1 MSPAERLGKRGWVQ
15 EVEEREKQQIDPFE
29 FRECISI
36 MKSTG
41 RKAKTL
47 RELRDLIAT
56 ISDESL
62 YHHTYQY
69 YLKRQI
75 LEYNNDFA
83 HWAGE
88 GLEESALSEYFSNI
102 DPFLFKDIDGL
113 RKALLKVI
121 DDYLERFP
129 EPREAMAGN
138 EFYFKEAI
146 ILLFPAGLRAN
157 NLAEFLIGIKYIDL
171 PSIFYHFYEARVR
184 LGNGIDDFSKWVEE
198 ALGRKDL
205 AARIRAIDLLMHTLD
220 GIREHLVE
228 MLEEEVR
235 KDMEVVPK

>member
-1 MSPAERLGKRGWVQ
+1 LESGLQKM
-15 EVEEREKQQIDPFE
+15 DPFE

-41 RKAKTL
+41 KKAKTL
-47 RELRDLIAT
+47 RELRDLIAM

-75 LEYNNDFA
+75 LEYSNDFA
-83 HWAGE
+83 HWAGDS
-88 GLEESALSEYFSNI
+88 LEERALSEYFSNI
-102 DPFLFKDIDGL
+102 DPFLFKEMDGL
-113 RKALLKVI
+113 RKALLEVI
-121 DDYLERFP
+121 DDYLQRFP

-146 ILLFPAGLRAN
+146 ILLFPAGLKAN

-184 LGNGIDDFSKWVEE
+184 LGSGIDDFSKWVED

-205 AARIRAIDLLMHTLD
+205 AAKIRTIDPLMHTLE
-220 GIREHLVE
+220 GIREHLAE

>member
-1 MSPAERLGKRGWVQ
+1 M
-15 EVEEREKQQIDPFE
+15 EERGEHRIDPFE

-41 RKAKTL
+41 RKAKNL
-47 RELRDLIAT
+47 RELRDLIAI

-75 LEYNNDFA
+75 LEYSNDFA
-83 HWAGE
+83 QWAGDS
-88 GLEESALSEYFSNI
+88 LEESALSEYFSNI
-102 DPFLFKDIDGL
+102 DPFLFNDIDGL

-121 DDYLERFP
+121 DDYLQRFP
-129 EPREAMAGN
+129 EPREAMPGN

-171 PSIFYHFYEARVR
+171 PSIFYHYYEARVR
-184 LGNGIDDFSKWVEE
+184 LGGGIDDFSKWVED
-198 ALGRKDL
+198 ALERRDL
-205 AARIRAIDLLMHTLD
+205 AARIRTIDPLMHTLE

-235 KDMEVVPK
+235 KEMEVVPK

>member
-1 MSPAERLGKRGWVQ
+1 MGS
-15 EVEEREKQQIDPFE
+15 FE

-47 RELRDLIAT
+47 RELRDLIAI
-56 ISDESL
+56 ISGESL

-69 YLKRQI
+69 HSKRQI

-88 GLEESALSEYFSNI
+88 SLEERVLSEYFSNI
-102 DPFLFKDIDGL
+102 DPFLFKDIEEL

-121 DDYLERFP
+121 DDYLQRFP
-129 EPREAMAGN
+129 EPREAIPGN
-138 EFYFKEAI
+138 EFWFKEAI
-146 ILLFPAGLRAN
+146 ILLFPAGLKAN
-157 NLAEFLIGIKYIDL
+157 NLAEFFIAVKYIDL
-171 PSIFYHFYEARVR
+171 PSIYYHFYEARVR
-184 LGNGIDDFSKWVEE
+184 LGSGIDDFSRWIEE

-205 AARIRAIDLLMHTLD
+205 AAKIRSVDLLMHTLE

-228 MLEEEVR
+228 MLEAEVR
-235 KDMEVVPK
+235 KEMEVVLR

>member
-1 MSPAERLGKRGWVQ
+1 LD
-15 EVEEREKQQIDPFE
+15 EKELQDIGYFE

-36 MKSTG
+36 IKSTG

-47 RELRDLIAT
+47 RELRELIAI

-83 HWAGE
+83 QWAGE
-88 GLEESALSEYFSNI
+88 SLEESVLSEYFSNI
-102 DPFLFKDIDGL
+102 DPFLFEDTDGL
-113 RKALLKVI
+113 RKGLLKVI
-121 DDYLERFP
+121 DDYLQQFP
-129 EPREAMAGN
+129 EPREAMPGN

-157 NLAEFLIGIKYIDL
+157 NLAEFLIAIKYIDL
-171 PSIFYHFYEARVR
+171 PSIYYHFYEARVR
-184 LGNGIDDFSKWVEE
+184 LGSGIDDFSKWVEDG
-198 ALGRKDL
+198 LGRKDL
-205 AARIRAIDLLMHTLD
+205 AARMRTIDPLMHTLE

-235 KDMEVVPK
+235 RDMEVAPK

>member
-1 MSPAERLGKRGWVQ
+1 MSS
-15 EVEEREKQQIDPFE
+15 FE

-41 RKAKTL
+41 KKAKTL
-47 RELRDLIAT
+47 RELRDLIAI
-56 ISDESL
+56 ISGESL

-69 YLKRQI
+69 HSKRQI

-88 GLEESALSEYFSNI
+88 SLEERVLSEYFSNI
-102 DPFLFKDIDGL
+102 DPFLYRNIDEL

-121 DDYLERFP
+121 DDYLQRFP
-129 EPREAMAGN
+129 EPREAIPGD
-138 EFYFKEAI
+138 EFWFKEAI
-146 ILLFPAGLRAN
+146 ILLFPAGLRAS
-157 NLAEFLIGIKYIDL
+157 NLAEFFIAIKYIDL
-171 PSIFYHFYEARVR
+171 PSIYYHFYEARVR
-184 LGNGIDDFSKWVEE
+184 LGGGIDDFSRWIEE

-205 AARIRAIDLLMHTLD
+205 AARIRSVDPLMHTLE
-220 GIREHLVE
+220 GIREHLVQ

-235 KDMEVVPK
+235 RDMEVVSR

>member
-1 MSPAERLGKRGWVQ
+1 
-15 EVEEREKQQIDPFE
+15 
-29 FRECISI
+29 

-41 RKAKTL
+41 KKAKTL
-47 RELRDLIAT
+47 RELRDLIAV

-69 YLKRQI
+69 HLKRQI

-88 GLEESALSEYFSNI
+88 CLEERVLSEYFSNI
-102 DPFLFKDIDGL
+102 DPFQFRNIGEF
-113 RKALLKVI
+113 RNALLKVI
-121 DDYLERFP
+121 DDYLQRFP
-129 EPREAMAGN
+129 GPREAIPGD
-138 EFYFKEAI
+138 EFCFKEAI
-146 ILLFPAGLRAN
+146 ILLFPSGLKAN
-157 NLAEFLIGIKYIDL
+157 NLAEFFIAVKYIDL
-171 PSIFYHFYEARVR
+171 PSIYYHFYEARVR
-184 LGNGIDDFSKWVEE
+184 LGRGVDDFSRWIEE
-198 ALGRKDL
+198 ALGRKEL
-205 AARIRAIDLLMHTLD
+205 AAKIRTVDPMMHTLE

>member
-1 MSPAERLGKRGWVQ
+1 M
-15 EVEEREKQQIDPFE
+15 EKKKLQDIAPFE

-47 RELRDLIAT
+47 RELRDLIAN
-56 ISDESL
+56 ISDESI

-88 GLEESALSEYFSNI
+88 SLEESALSEYFSNI

-121 DDYLERFP
+121 DDYLQRFP
-129 EPREAMAGN
+129 EPRGAVPGN
-138 EFYFKEAI
+138 EFHFKEAI
-146 ILLFPAGLRAN
+146 ILNFPVGIRAN

-171 PSIFYHFYEARVR
+171 PSLFYHFYEARVR
-184 LGNGIDDFSKWVEE
+184 LRTGIDDFSKWVED

-205 AARIRAIDLLMHTLD
+205 AAKIRNIDPLMHTLE
-220 GIREHLVE
+220 GIREHLAEIV
-228 MLEEEVR
+228 EEEVR
-235 KDMEVVPK
+235 KDMEVIPQ

>member
-1 MSPAERLGKRGWVQ
+1 MESGLQKM
-15 EVEEREKQQIDPFE
+15 DPFE

-41 RKAKTL
+41 KKAKTL
-47 RELRDLIAT
+47 RELRDLIAM

-75 LEYNNDFA
+75 LEYSNDFA
-83 HWAGE
+83 HWAGDS
-88 GLEESALSEYFSNI
+88 LEERALSEYFSNI
-102 DPFLFKDIDGL
+102 DPFLFKEMDGL
-113 RKALLKVI
+113 RKALLEVI
-121 DDYLERFP
+121 DDYLQRFP

-146 ILLFPAGLRAN
+146 ILLFPAGLKAN

-184 LGNGIDDFSKWVEE
+184 LGSGIDDFSKWVED

-205 AARIRAIDLLMHTLD
+205 AAKIRTIDPLMHTLE
-220 GIREHLVE
+220 GIREHLAE

>member
-1 MSPAERLGKRGWVQ
+1 M
-15 EVEEREKQQIDPFE
+15 DPFE

-41 RKAKTL
+41 KKAKTL
-47 RELRDLIAT
+47 RELRDLIAM

-75 LEYNNDFA
+75 LEYSNDFA
-83 HWAGE
+83 HWAGDS
-88 GLEESALSEYFSNI
+88 LEERALSEYFSNI
-102 DPFLFKDIDGL
+102 DPFLFKDMDGL
-113 RKALLKVI
+113 RKALLEVI
-121 DDYLERFP
+121 DDYLQRFP

-146 ILLFPAGLRAN
+146 ILLFPAGLKAN

-184 LGNGIDDFSKWVEE
+184 LGSGIDDFSKWVED

-205 AARIRAIDLLMHTLD
+205 AAKIRTIDPLMHTLE
-220 GIREHLVE
+220 GIREHLAE